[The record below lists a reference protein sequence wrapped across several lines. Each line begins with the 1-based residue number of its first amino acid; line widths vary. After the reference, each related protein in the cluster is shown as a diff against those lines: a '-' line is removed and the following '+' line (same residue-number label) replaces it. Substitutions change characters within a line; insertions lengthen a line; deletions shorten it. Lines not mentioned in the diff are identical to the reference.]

1 MIKKMILKG
10 ILISISISVFGQF
23 ENYQSFEQ
31 LDSLSQVYFR
41 ANKIDSAIFTIEH
54 ALENYP
60 EHDKKATFILGFL
73 YVRNGDD
80 LKALNNWYYGQK
92 KGYFYGLNN
101 GMFKQH
107 FVDSE
112 DFKIIADTD
121 RLIGE
126 KLDSLTRI
134 EYEIVRPTDYLENKK
149 YPLIFVF
156 HGNGRNIEKAKQTW
170 TSETMTNDFITV
182 YLQSYIHTSPYD
194 FKWNLGDNKTTNE
207 LKQIYNEVI
216 KLQSID
222 SNKIIF
228 AGMSA
233 GGMIALDYGFKNILS
248 CTDFILNCP
257 VVPDIEDD
265 LINGFVDSKNKI
277 VIITGEKDFALD
289 KQKDLIEK
297 IIRKEGNAEIEI
309 ISDMGHQ
316 FSDDFS
322 SLLDKHINKLMQ

>member
-1 MIKKMILKG
+1 MIKKLILKG
-10 ILISISISVFGQF
+10 ILISFSISVFGQF
-23 ENYQSFEQ
+23 ENYQTFEQ
-31 LDSLSQVYFR
+31 LDSLSQFYFS
-41 ANKIDSAIFTIEH
+41 ANKIDSAILTIEH

-73 YVRNGDD
+73 YIRNGDD
-80 LKALNNWYYGQK
+80 SRAIKNWDSGQN

-101 GMFKQH
+101 GMFKTH
-107 FVDSE
+107 FADNE
-112 DFKIIADTD
+112 DFKIIAEKDK
-121 RLIGE
+121 LIGK
-126 KLDSLTRI
+126 KLDSLSHI
-134 EYEIVRPTDYLENKK
+134 EYQIVKPRDFSENKN
-149 YPLIFVF
+149 YPLIFIF

-170 TSETMTNDFITV
+170 TSEMMTNDFITV

-194 FKWNLGDNKTTNE
+194 FKWNLGDSRTTNE

-257 VVPDIEDD
+257 VVPDIDDD
-265 LINGFVDSKNKI
+265 LINDFVDSKNKV

-289 KQKDLIEK
+289 EQKDLIEK
-297 IIRKEGNAEIEI
+297 IIRKEGIAEIEI

-322 SLLDKHINKLMQ
+322 TLLDKHLNKLME

>member
-1 MIKKMILKG
+1 MIKKLILKG

-31 LDSLSQVYFR
+31 LDSLSQIYFR
-41 ANKIDSAIFTIEH
+41 ANKIDSAILTIEH
-54 ALENYP
+54 VLENYQ
-60 EHDKKATFILGFL
+60 EHDKKATYILGFL
-73 YVRNGDD
+73 YVRNGDNSRA
-80 LKALNNWYYGQK
+80 LKNWAYGQN

-101 GMFKQH
+101 GMFKNH
-107 FVDSE
+107 FADNE
-112 DFKIIADTD
+112 DFKIISEKD

-126 KLDSLTRI
+126 KLDSLSHI
-134 EYEIVRPTDYLENKK
+134 EYQIVKPRDFSENKN
-149 YPLIFVF
+149 YPLIFIF

-170 TSETMTNDFITV
+170 TSEMMTNDFITV
-182 YLQSYIHTSPYD
+182 YVQSYNHTSPYD
-194 FKWNLGDNKTTNE
+194 FKWNLGDKRTTNE
-207 LKQIYNEVI
+207 LKQIYKEVI
-216 KLQSID
+216 KLQTID

-265 LINGFVDSKNKI
+265 LINGFVESKKKI

-322 SLLDKHINKLMQ
+322 SLLDKQINKLME